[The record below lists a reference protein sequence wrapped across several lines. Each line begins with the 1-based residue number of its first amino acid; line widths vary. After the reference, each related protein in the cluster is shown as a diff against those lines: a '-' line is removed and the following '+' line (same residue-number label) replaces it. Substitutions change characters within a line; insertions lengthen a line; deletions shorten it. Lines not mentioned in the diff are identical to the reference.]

1 MKNVD
6 YVILVIGIIGI
17 IMIIVGVLI
26 QNNCDNKTPK
36 EYFESE
42 ICQNVGNS
50 KR

>member
-1 MKNVD
+1 MRKVA
-6 YVILVIGIIGI
+6 YVILVIGII
-17 IMIIVGVLI
+17 MIIVGMLI

-42 ICQNVGNS
+42 ICQNAGNS

>member
-1 MKNVD
+1 MKKII
-6 YVILVIGIIGI
+6 YVILVIGIIMTLAGI
-17 IMIIVGVLI
+17 LM

-50 KR
+50 RE